1 MNKNVN
7 TYQIYEKKQNN
18 KKYGYIIPKNNN
30 PDFLVKLRNI
40 QPAIS
45 GNVFV
50 KKMENV
56 TQDYPIYVPI

>member
-7 TYQIYEKKQNN
+7 PYQIYEKKQKN
-18 KKYGYIIPKNNN
+18 KKNMAIPKNNN
-30 PDFLVKLRNI
+30 LDFLVKLRNI